1 MKRLPTEEFDRDVT
15 SVAMD
20 DRFVLVGQVNGK
32 LAAVYLKN
40 GNIAF
45 STKISDNAI
54 TAVCCEEQDEADN
67 PIFYAG
73 DEEGNLF
80 TVNKKGKVVAEAK
93 LAGRKGKILAI
104 VNRSKYSIYAHTCG
118 GSTSFSHAT
127 TDFRKGNF
135 STNTANY
142 SLDGDGSFMRKKGAG
157 DYNVTQ
163 YDARTPSRVNA
174 TCAMEFGKKV
184 KNYEQVFAYA
194 VIDEEYENLIEEG
207 TAENSIQVFNA
218 STKLL
223 RTLEFKSPVKQ
234 IMSCRHHE
242 GDAEADKIYML
253 LWNGTLYKVT
263 GSKLMDPDVKN
274 EDLDLKVAVLPVD
287 KDDDDDDD
295 DDDDQG
301 EYAGFCVYGKKICIY
316 GNDGL
321 YTADVSAD

>member
-15 SVAMD
+15 AVAMD

-45 STKISDNAI
+45 STKISENAI

-73 DEEGNLF
+73 DEEGNLY
-80 TVNKKGKVVAEAK
+80 TINKKGKVVAEAK
-93 LAGRKGKILAI
+93 LAARKGKILAI
-104 VNRSKYSIYAHTCG
+104 VNRSKYSIYAHTEA

-135 STNTANY
+135 SASSANY
-142 SLDGDGSFMRKKGAG
+142 SLDGDGTFLRKKGSG
-157 DYNVTQ
+157 DYKVIQ
-163 YDARTPSRVNA
+163 YDSRTPNKVVA
-174 TCAMEFGKKV
+174 TCAVEFGKKKDDLEEV
-184 KNYEQVFAYA
+184 MAYA
-194 VIDEEYENLIEEG
+194 VVDEEYENLIEEG
-207 TAENSIQVFNA
+207 TAAKSLQVFN
-218 STKLL
+218 SSNKQL
-223 RTLEFKSPVKQ
+223 RELEFNSPVKQ
-234 IMSCRHHE
+234 VMSCRHHE
-242 GDAEADKIYML
+242 GAKADTIYIL

-263 GSKLMDPDVKN
+263 GSQLMDSAIANDK
-274 EDLDLKVAVLPVD
+274 LDLKVAVT
-287 KDDDDDDD
+287 KASDDDDD

-301 EYAGFCVYGKKICIY
+301 EYGGFCVFGKKLCIY

-321 YTADVSAD
+321 YTADTTE

>member
-93 LAGRKGKILAI
+93 LASRKGKILAI
-104 VNRSKYSIYAHTCG
+104 VNRSKYSIFAHTAA

-135 STNTANY
+135 SGSSANY
-142 SLDGDGSFMRKKGAG
+142 SLDGDGTFMRKKGAG
-157 DYNVTQ
+157 DYKVIQ
-163 YDARTPSRVNA
+163 YDSRTPNKVVA
-174 TCAMEFGKKV
+174 TCALEFGKKKDDLEEV
-184 KNYEQVFAYA
+184 MAYA
-194 VIDEEYENLIEEG
+194 VVDEEYENLIEEG
-207 TAENSIQVFNA
+207 TAAKSLQVFN
-218 STKLL
+218 SSSKLL
-223 RTLEFKSPVKQ
+223 RELEFNSPVKQ
-234 IMSCRHHE
+234 VMSCRHHE
-242 GDAEADKIYML
+242 GEAKADIIYIL
-253 LWNGTLYKVT
+253 LWNGALYKVT
-263 GSKLMDPDVKN
+263 GSQLMDTAVENDK
-274 EDLDLKVAVLPVD
+274 LDLKIAVTKPSD
-287 KDDDDDDD
+287 NDGDDDSDDDDE
-295 DDDDQG
+295 G
-301 EYAGFCVYGKKICIY
+301 EYGGFCVFGKKLCIY

-321 YTADVSAD
+321 YTADTTA